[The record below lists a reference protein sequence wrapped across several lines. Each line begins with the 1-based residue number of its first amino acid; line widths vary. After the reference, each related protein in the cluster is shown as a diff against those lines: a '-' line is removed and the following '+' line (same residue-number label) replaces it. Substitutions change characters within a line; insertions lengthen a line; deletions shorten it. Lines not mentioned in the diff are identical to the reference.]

1 MQYLYADINVT
12 PNSEAACE
20 VLSAMLAEIG
30 YDSFE
35 MTDTGIKAYIG
46 KELFDEE
53 ALATTLHAIF
63 LPDVT
68 FTTTLHE
75 LEERDWNAEWEQ
87 NSFDP
92 VLEREFGIKL
102 HPRMA
107 FGSGSH
113 ETTHQIVSLLFQ
125 KDFTGQR
132 VLDMGTGTGVLAIAM
147 AMRGAQEVVAID
159 IDPFSVANANE
170 NLALNNINNVRVIQ
184 GDASAI
190 DGTFHTIVANIHK
203 NIITADL
210 PTYVQH
216 LAPQGTLI
224 LSGFFTSDVPEMQE
238 AAQRHHLTITQT
250 QEQNNWAVLTLQ
262 KSANT

>member
-1 MQYLYADINVT
+1 
-12 PNSEAACE
+12 
-20 VLSAMLAEIG
+20 
-30 YDSFE
+30 
-35 MTDTGIKAYIG
+35 
-46 KELFDEE
+46 
-53 ALATTLHAIF
+53 
-63 LPDVT
+63 
-68 FTTTLHE
+68 
-75 LEERDWNAEWEQ
+75 
-87 NSFDP
+87 
-92 VLEREFGIKL
+92 
-102 HPRMA
+102 MA

-170 NLALNNINNVRVIQ
+170 NLALNNINNVRVMQ

-238 AAQRHHLTITQT
+238 AAQRYHLTITQT